1 MSIKIIDDFANVK
14 EQLEIINY
22 INNNNLLYS
31 FNSTSITNKKFMTSN
46 TIDYPQI
53 VHEIIRDD
61 EVYNNVLFS
70 YIYTLLFKHK
80 LSNNFIHR
88 IKINT
93 TFPYPKNN
101 KKNYGPIHT
110 DISNTNVNGTSIIYY
125 INNSDG
131 DTFFFDD
138 KLNVTKRITPR
149 QGRAIIFDN
158 KIKHTAC
165 CPINSTY
172 RQVINMVLYK

>member
-1 MSIKIIDDFANVK
+1 MPVKIIDDFANLK
-14 EQLEIINY
+14 EQLEILNY
-22 INNNNLLYS
+22 VNNNNLLYS
-31 FNSTSITNKKFMTSN
+31 FDNTSIKNKKFMTSS

-70 YIYTLLFKHK
+70 YFYTLLFKHK

-101 KKNYGPIHT
+101 KNNYGPIHT
-110 DISNTNVNGTSIIYY
+110 DISNTNVDGTSIIYY
-125 INNSDG
+125 VNNSDG
-131 DTFFFDD
+131 NTLFFDD
-138 KLNVTKRITPR
+138 KLNVTKKVSPR
-149 QGRAIIFDN
+149 QGRAVIFSN
-158 KIKHTAC
+158 KIKHAAC
-165 CPINSTY
+165 CPTYSIY

>member
-1 MSIKIIDDFANVK
+1 MSVKIIDDFANVK

-22 INNNNLLYS
+22 TNNNNLLYS

-101 KKNYGPIHT
+101 ENNYGPIHT
-110 DISNTNVNGTSIIYY
+110 DISDINVNGISIIYY

-131 DTFFFDD
+131 DTLFFDD
-138 KLNVTKRITPR
+138 DLNVTKKVTPR
-149 QGRAIIFDN
+149 QGRAVIFNN
-158 KIKHTAC
+158 KIKHAAC
-165 CPINSTY
+165 CPINSIC
-172 RQVINMVLYK
+172 RQVVNMVLYK

>member
-61 EVYNNVLFS
+61 EVYNNVLFC
-70 YIYTLLFKHK
+70 YIYTLLF
-80 LSNNFIHR
+80 
-88 IKINT
+88 
-93 TFPYPKNN
+93 
-101 KKNYGPIHT
+101 
-110 DISNTNVNGTSIIYY
+110 
-125 INNSDG
+125 
-131 DTFFFDD
+131 
-138 KLNVTKRITPR
+138 
-149 QGRAIIFDN
+149 
-158 KIKHTAC
+158 
-165 CPINSTY
+165 
-172 RQVINMVLYK
+172 

>member
-61 EVYNNVLFS
+61 EVYNNVLFC

-88 IKINT
+88 I
-93 TFPYPKNN
+93 
-101 KKNYGPIHT
+101 
-110 DISNTNVNGTSIIYY
+110 IS
-125 INNSDG
+125 
-131 DTFFFDD
+131 F
-138 KLNVTKRITPR
+138 
-149 QGRAIIFDN
+149 
-158 KIKHTAC
+158 H
-165 CPINSTY
+165 
-172 RQVINMVLYK
+172 

>member
-1 MSIKIIDDFANVK
+1 M
-14 EQLEIINY
+14 
-22 INNNNLLYS
+22 
-31 FNSTSITNKKFMTSN
+31 
-46 TIDYPQI
+46 
-53 VHEIIRDD
+53 
-61 EVYNNVLFS
+61 YNNVLFS

-101 KKNYGPIHT
+101 KNNYGPIHT
-110 DISNTNVNGTSIIYY
+110 DISDTNVNGTSIIYY

-131 DTFFFDD
+131 DTLFFDD
-138 KLNVTKRITPR
+138 KLNVTKKVTPR
-149 QGRAIIFDN
+149 QGRAVIFDN

-165 CPINSTY
+165 CPINSIY